1 MSTTVDK
8 TFRYFAIF
16 LSDVNALDRSDD
28 NDLLVA
34 LRHPLRR
41 SILRAMAGE
50 EAISPRELAATLR
63 QPLSNV
69 SYHVRVL
76 ADCAAVVLVDTMPVR
91 GSMQHFYR
99 PAIEAPWAKAVLGL
113 ADDDSAE
120 SGASGESPEQPAPLA
135 DEEDR

>member
-1 MSTTVDK
+1 LLYIARAKMTN
-8 TFRYFAIF
+8 
-16 LSDVNALDRSDD
+16 LNRSDD

-41 SILRAMAGE
+41 DILREMAGE
-50 EAISPRELAATLR
+50 EAISPREIAAALR

-76 ADCAAVVLVDTMPVR
+76 ADCAAVSLVDTKPVR

-99 PAIEAPWAKAVLGL
+99 TAIEAAWAREVLGL
-113 ADDDSAE
+113 GQE
-120 SGASGESPEQPAPLA
+120 SEGAGESSTGPET
-135 DEEDR
+135 

>member
-1 MSTTVDK
+1 
-8 TFRYFAIF
+8 
-16 LSDVNALDRSDD
+16 
-28 NDLLVA
+28 
-34 LRHPLRR
+34 
-41 SILRAMAGE
+41 MAGE
-50 EAISPRELAATLR
+50 EAISPRQLSAVLH

-76 ADCAAVVLVDTMPVR
+76 AECSAVTLVETMPVR

-113 ADDDSAE
+113 ADEDSQE
-120 SGASGESPEQPAPLA
+120 SGSSGESPHKPAPLA